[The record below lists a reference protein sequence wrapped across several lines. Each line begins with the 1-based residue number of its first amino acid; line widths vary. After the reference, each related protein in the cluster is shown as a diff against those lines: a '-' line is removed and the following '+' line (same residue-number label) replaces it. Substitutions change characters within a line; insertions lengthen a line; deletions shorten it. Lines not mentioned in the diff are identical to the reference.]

1 MAASI
6 YGSQVQSAAQS
17 LAAYLQALQAKNN
30 NAATTNGTA
39 AGNVAATSGAGA
51 AGNAGKN
58 PAQQVSGQPLDVV
71 TLSAEAQRLLANAQ
85 APSIGPGSLATYL
98 NTSNSFDG
106 TNPIDSASSDPFSS
120 GYEGAIAQ
128 FRQWLSQPLGQPVPY
143 PGDQAANASSKT
155 SDSSKTGTDSTQT
168 KSSDAS
174 GSAGPTATTSTS
186 S

>member
-17 LAAYLQALQAKNN
+17 LAAYLQALQAKSNS
-30 NAATTNGTA
+30 AATTNGAA
-39 AGNVAATSGAGA
+39 AGNVAAASGVAPAGD
-51 AGNAGKN
+51 AGKN
-58 PAQQVSGQPLDVV
+58 PAQQLSGQPLDVV

-106 TNPIDSASSDPFSS
+106 TNPVDSASSDPFSS

-143 PGDQAANASSKT
+143 PGDQQVTSGTSSA
-155 SDSSKTGTDSTQT
+155 GST
-168 KSSDAS
+168 AS
-174 GSAGPTATTSTS
+174 GQSSATAPASSTS

>member
-17 LAAYLQALQAKNN
+17 LAAYLQALQAKANG
-30 NAATTNGTA
+30 NAAANGSAATDGAAASSATTA
-39 AGNVAATSGAGA
+39 ANSAGTKT
-51 AGNAGKN
+51 GKD
-58 PAQQVSGQPLDVV
+58 PAQQISSQPLDVV

-106 TNPIDSASSDPFSS
+106 TNSVNGANSDPFSS

-143 PGDQAANASSKT
+143 TGDQAATDGSKN
-155 SDSSKTGTDSTQT
+155 GTDSAQT
-168 KSSDAS
+168 KSGDAA
-174 GSAGPTATTSTS
+174 GSAGPTATSSTS

>member
-17 LAAYLQALQAKNN
+17 LAAYLQALQAKSNS
-30 NAATTNGTA
+30 AATTNGAA
-39 AGNVAATSGAGA
+39 AGNVAAASGVAPAGD
-51 AGNAGKN
+51 AGKN
-58 PAQQVSGQPLDVV
+58 PAQQLSGQPLDVV

-106 TNPIDSASSDPFSS
+106 TNPVDSASSDPFSS

-128 FRQWLSQPLGQPVPY
+128 FRQWLSQPLGQPVPHT
-143 PGDQAANASSKT
+143 GDQVAT
-155 SDSSKTGTDSTQT
+155 DSSKTGTGSTQA
-168 KSSDAS
+168 KSGDAS
-174 GSAGPTATTSTS
+174 GGAGPTATGSTS